1 MWLPRHTVIIPLLF
15 TDINRVVHAMTCY
28 EGDQYCKGVSNNNND
43 YCMYWKT
50 PSTCHT
56 SYTQTCSCDV
66 IPTTTPDLPTTTV
79 TTTQAMPTIG
89 SSTAALTTVE
99 ASTTTASVVATT
111 GGQTNGPPDCTT
123 ADIYCS
129 NILAGS
135 YCKHWSTP
143 SYCQGTSTQC
153 SCTTAASTTTPPPTT
168 TLDTTTATVVDT
180 TTLEGSTTGSS
191 VTTTDS
197 STTTVEETTTTSPT
211 SGSIMKGRKGQY
223 GVFNWLDNAI
233 WCSPWGWQQTTDTQC
248 VKTDSRSGNLMYVW
262 EPKAAAA
269 GQEHR
274 YMCGPTEDA
283 FTPVQQLFL
292 KFIQWAELLCGNPP
306 LCTEDGWLEADPCYG
321 GNADVAREHVYR
333 SVKTYIESL
342 MFQDEQTGDIVRIP
356 ISLMQA
362 GFRSLRFGMVLGQ
375 HVDPIDGVQ
384 FGGRTQLNA
393 DCSRVGSRCEDTEQN
408 VHKQGPLW
416 SKYYPNNEAATSL
429 DDYDLTINYI
439 NRVFD
444 FLDSDLRPDIGPRP
458 VIDIYLDIE
467 LFQLSHVSPLG
478 DLYDHTLH
486 PIGTGYPGS
495 ADYKWGPIT
504 PLVSTS
510 CHDRNNRISD
520 SDWQNGHQIRTT
532 LSGWMQQ
539 AYNWVSPRWAVDDT
553 VAEVDDTT
561 SPYYGLFTAPFGTG
575 KVLINGLLSDWE
587 CPCCVAANNAAVG
600 DANYVSKAVD
610 DFSIVNCMHRYL
622 DGVSVGTYQTSPA
635 QFFYPW
641 QLGRSDTAVD
651 IIGPTATVEKGLK
664 EYTPGD
670 GVPLING
677 QRVDF
682 TNAAIID
689 INNRYRYNPM
699 GFWPNSAAPDDN
711 TPSWTAGVGE
721 YWDMKY
727 TGWASF
733 GARYLRQRSLVGA
746 DGKSKMSL
754 ALETTPL
761 DGAGVCSKNSLANE
775 WGWTLDEEDKVLMIF
790 GSDEVGKMNSRG
802 YVISNAWGIKPAL
815 QLFKENGL
823 YQYMDPVSPI
833 LFNEHF
839 SYTCLIT
846 NDHIR
851 LPGHYMNTEDYPQ
864 QCLDPTS
871 PELSSCDMPQIW
883 A

>member
-1 MWLPRHTVIIPLLF
+1 
-15 TDINRVVHAMTCY
+15 
-28 EGDQYCKGVSNNNND
+28 
-43 YCMYWKT
+43 
-50 PSTCHT
+50 
-56 SYTQTCSCDV
+56 
-66 IPTTTPDLPTTTV
+66 
-79 TTTQAMPTIG
+79 
-89 SSTAALTTVE
+89 
-99 ASTTTASVVATT
+99 
-111 GGQTNGPPDCTT
+111 
-123 ADIYCS
+123 
-129 NILAGS
+129 
-135 YCKHWSTP
+135 
-143 SYCQGTSTQC
+143 GTSTQC
-153 SCTTAASTTTPPPTT
+153 SCTTAASTTTPSPIT
-168 TLDTTTATVVDT
+168 TLDTTTATVMGT
-180 TTLEGSTTGSS
+180 TTLEGSTTG
-191 VTTTDS
+191 
-197 STTTVEETTTTSPT
+197 
-211 SGSIMKGRKGQY
+211 
-223 GVFNWLDNAI
+223 
-233 WCSPWGWQQTTDTQC
+233 

-262 EPKAAAA
+262 EPKAAA

-292 KFIQWAELLCGNPP
+292 NIYDPIPDLGRSLGARVIQWAELLCGNPP

-321 GNADVAREHVYR
+321 GNPDVAREHVYR

-342 MFQDEQTGDIVRIP
+342 MFQDEQTGGDIVRIP

-375 HVDPIDGVQ
+375 HVDTIDGVQ

-439 NRVFD
+439 KRVFD
-444 FLDSDLRPDIGPRP
+444 FLDSDLRPDLGPRP

-504 PLVSTS
+504 HWSVPAAVGEAYWRLLRHARKLVD
-510 CHDRNNRISD
+510 DRNNRISD
-520 SDWQNGHQIRTT
+520 SDWENGHQIRTT

-553 VAEVDDTT
+553 VAEVDDVT

-575 KVLINGLLSDWE
+575 KVLINGVLSDWV
-587 CPCCVAANNAAVG
+587 CPCCVAANNGAVG

-651 IIGPTATVEKGLK
+651 IIGPTATVEKSLK

-677 QRVDF
+677 QRADF

-689 INNRYRYNPM
+689 IKNRYRYNPM

-733 GARYLRQRSLVGA
+733 GARYLRQRSLVGGA
-746 DGKSKMSL
+746 DGRSKMSL

-790 GSDEVGKMNSRG
+790 GSGEVDKMNSRG

-864 QCLDPTS
+864 QCLEPTS
-871 PELSSCDMPQIW
+871 PELSSCDMPQVW